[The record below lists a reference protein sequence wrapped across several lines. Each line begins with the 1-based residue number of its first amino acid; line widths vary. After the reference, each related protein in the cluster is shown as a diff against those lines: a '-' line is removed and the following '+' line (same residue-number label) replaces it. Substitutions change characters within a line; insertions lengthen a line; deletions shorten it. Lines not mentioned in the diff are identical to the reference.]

1 MPSSVV
7 VMSRRGCRR
16 MLLLALGASA
26 VACRDGTTP
35 PLELLTLS
43 VGPYQVPCV
52 GAFPTTCL
60 LVRRL
65 PDTRDE
71 LFYDGIRGFVFEPG
85 YRQVIRVRVLRIA
98 DPLQDAS
105 SLAYVLVRVLERRQ
119 EVAID

>member
-1 MPSSVV
+1 MPSFLV

-16 MLLLALGASA
+16 VMLLALGASA
-26 VACRDGTTP
+26 VACRDGTAP
-35 PLELLTLS
+35 VLELVTLS
-43 VGPYQVPCV
+43 VAPYRVPCT
-52 GAFPTTCL
+52 GAFPTTCFV
-60 LVRRL
+60 VRRL

-85 YRQVIRVRVLRIA
+85 YRQVIRVRVLRIP

-119 EVAID
+119 EIAID